1 MGRAGGGGHSGGHSS
16 GGHSSSRILLALA
29 VATEP
34 GLVPVIQDQVLVVD
48 IIPIHLEITIIM
60 DQRMLVDVFMAVVVF
75 QESQVLLLQ
84 LYL

>member
-16 GGHSSSRILLALA
+16 GGHSSSRMSGGHSLAIEL
-29 VATEP
+29 
-34 GLVPVIQDQVLVVD
+34 GLVPVIQDQVLMVD

-75 QESQVLLLQ
+75 QELQVLLLQ